1 MFFES
6 QRLHDSSLLQKLT
19 SQMDKSKGANHVV
32 PQLDRKN
39 AEAEMLGFLLV
50 APPTYVFTK
59 KSCDSAFLVNNE
71 METNS
76 LGKEHMVSI

>member
-1 MFFES
+1 
-6 QRLHDSSLLQKLT
+6 
-19 SQMDKSKGANHVV
+19 MDKSKGANHVI

-71 METNS
+71 METDTK
-76 LGKEHMVSI
+76 GKEKYGINLVMLRPKQ